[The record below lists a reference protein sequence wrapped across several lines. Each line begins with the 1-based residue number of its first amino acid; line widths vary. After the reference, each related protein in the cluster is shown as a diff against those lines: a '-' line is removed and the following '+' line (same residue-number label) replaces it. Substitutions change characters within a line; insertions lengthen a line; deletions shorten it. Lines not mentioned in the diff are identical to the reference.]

1 MENATNALYIAAG
14 VLLGVLILTFA
25 VALFAMF
32 GNSSKEIIEQ
42 IDASKITEFNN
53 NFLKFYNNEVKIDA
67 YDLVT
72 MANFARK
79 NNKEMLVDSESG
91 ANANS
96 FSDYIQI
103 VLKYYPTG
111 ANPVKIENNF
121 EKQSETWYNSF
132 LKSQYLKKDSSTE
145 KREYKITSDPII
157 NKKTKKVIKIEITE
171 II

>member
-1 MENATNALYIAAG
+1 MENASNALYIAAG

-25 VALFAMF
+25 VVLFAMF
-32 GNSSKEIIEQ
+32 GNSSKEIIDQ

-53 NFLKFYNNEVKIDA
+53 NFLKFYNNDVKIDA

-91 ANANS
+91 ANSNN

-111 ANPVKIENNF
+111 ANPVVVENNF
-121 EKQSETWYNSF
+121 EKKEETWYNNF
-132 LKSQYLKKDSSTE
+132 LKTQYLKNGSKNI
-145 KREYKITSDPII
+145 KRVYKIISDPII
-157 NKKTKKVIKIEITE
+157 NKKTKKIIKIEITE